1 METKNIFL
9 YLPLLLALM
18 LGTMGCS
25 SDDDDIPDGWE
36 KGPAGFFTLKINREM
51 PVENA
56 SALLEA
62 IIVTSPNVTSPVEKT
77 LFCQG
82 QNIEFEPTDIPKGD
96 RKIGNIIKAQIVG
109 YHQIVQPYGSI
120 VIFCRIKK

>member
-1 METKNIFL
+1 MKTKNLFL

-77 LFCQG
+77 LFCHSKHFAYRN
-82 QNIEFEPTDIPKGD
+82 NISTFAPKSTNHKYGETQW
-96 RKIGNIIKAQIVG
+96 RIYCNF
-109 YHQIVQPYGSI
+109 YHTV
-120 VIFCRIKK
+120 